1 MGSICMML
9 VRTLLYVTLFNFV
22 GTVTGRKSVAY
33 GSKNRI
39 PVILVHNFSSSKN
52 RIFKVLSP

>member
-1 MGSICMML
+1 MML

>member
-1 MGSICMML
+1 MML

-33 GSKNRI
+33 IDGGSKNRI
-39 PVILVHNFSSSKN
+39 PVILVHTFLV
-52 RIFKVLSP
+52 IGIAG

>member
-9 VRTLLYVTLFNFV
+9 VRALLYVTLFNFV

-33 GSKNRI
+33 IDGGSKTWFI
-39 PVILVHNFSSSKN
+39 TFLDH
-52 RIFKVLSP
+52 